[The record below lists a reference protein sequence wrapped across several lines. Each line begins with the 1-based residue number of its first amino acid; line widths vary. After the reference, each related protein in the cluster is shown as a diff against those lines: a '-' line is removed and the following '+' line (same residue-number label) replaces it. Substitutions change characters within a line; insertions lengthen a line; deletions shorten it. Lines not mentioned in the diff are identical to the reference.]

1 MACGAC
7 GSYGTRGTCK
17 TCGTGGTR
25 DTCGTCGTTWTCGTC
40 RTCQGGR
47 PCSSDVWKLSPLI
60 FQHAMFR
67 RLARAASTRNAPRA
81 SLRRAHAIA
90 RPAHAETGALRANS
104 TMSHPRATIVDEP
117 AVVVDRR
124 RRRSVV
130 VTAVDV
136 VGRPLSSTGHR
147 RKRRASGIREIDAM
161 NPCPRP
167 QDPMNLAWIPTW
179 ILLRANS
186 A

>member
-1 MACGAC
+1 MRNLWDLGTSVACGTCETCDTCRSCRTCETCDTSGTCETCDTRGTCNTRGTWGISVACGAC
-7 GSYGTRGTCK
+7 GSCGTRGTCK

-90 RPAHAETGALRANS
+90 RLAHAETGALRANS
-104 TMSHPRATIVDEP
+104 TMSNPRATIV
-117 AVVVDRR
+117 
-124 RRRSVV
+124 
-130 VTAVDV
+130 
-136 VGRPLSSTGHR
+136 G
-147 RKRRASGIREIDAM
+147 
-161 NPCPRP
+161 
-167 QDPMNLAWIPTW
+167 
-179 ILLRANS
+179 
-186 A
+186 